1 MKTLDEKVEHII
13 EVIHNIDKTL
23 DRNTASLELH
33 MKRTDLLEKKLEPV
47 EKHVAAMNGAFKLLG
62 VLSLLVGMF
71 ATIYKVFG
79 S

>member
-1 MKTLDEKVEHII
+1 MKSLDDKVEHIL
-13 EVIHNIDKTL
+13 ELVHSIDKTL

-47 EKHVAAMNGAFKLLG
+47 EAHVMRISGAFRLLSI
-62 VLSLLVGMF
+62 VSILVGMF
-71 ATIYKVFG
+71 AALYKVFG